1 MATMSFVDTINNSS
15 VAAFVITKIFAR
27 AGKAGL
33 RKRSRLRILLPCS
46 CSYSHVRKANKSA
59 IFWLPEIGSQEAL
72 GLGPWARGSKRAQIH
87 THTLGLA
94 QQDDQNT
101 LGQFCGELTDVE
113 HLKMNLRHD
122 SIGNN
127 GTSKKRLAK
136 ENLLDSGCTCLRNS
150 GSFAGSPP

>member
-1 MATMSFVDTINNSS
+1 VATMSFVDTINNSS

-46 CSYSHVRKANKSA
+46 YACTQSKQISHILAAGNRK
-59 IFWLPEIGSQEAL
+59 PRGP
-72 GLGPWARGSKRAQIH
+72 GPWALGPGLQKSPNTHTH

>member
-1 MATMSFVDTINNSS
+1 MRVKQDCGKDLGFVFCYHVPVATRMYAKQTNQPYS
-15 VAAFVITKIFAR
+15 
-27 AGKAGL
+27 GC
-33 RKRSRLRILLPCS
+33 RKSEAKRP
-46 CSYSHVRKANKSA
+46 
-59 IFWLPEIGSQEAL
+59 WAL
-72 GLGPWARGSKRAQIH
+72 GLGPGAPKESKY
-87 THTLGLA
+87 THILWVLLS